1 MNIIIPMAGRGSRL
15 RPHTLLTPKPLLP
28 IAGKPI
34 VKRLVEDISQTVGA
48 ELNQIAFIVGDFGLE
63 VEEMLLGVAKEV
75 GAEGLILHQNEPLG
89 TAHAIYCAKEIL
101 KGPIVVAF
109 ADTLFRAKFELDLT
123 SDAVIWVSKIK
134 NPEAF
139 GVVRLDSQGAIEG
152 FVEKPKKFIS
162 DLAIIGIYYF
172 KEGRILKNELEY
184 ILENNIKKGGEYQIT
199 DALENMQNNGL
210 KLTSGKVDSWMDCGN
225 KEAMIMTNTNVLEF
239 EKDRVQ
245 HEPENLILQN
255 SEIIEPCFIA
265 SNVTIINSTVGPNV
279 SIYEDCKID
288 NCHIENSII
297 REKSTLKNL
306 NLDYSMIG
314 MNVTAD
320 SEYRSLDLGDF
331 SRLQG

>member
-1 MNIIIPMAGRGSRL
+1 MAGRGSRL

-34 VKRLVEDISQTVGA
+34 VKRLVEDISQTVGG
-48 ELNQIAFIVGDFGLE
+48 ELDQIAFIIGDFGLE
-63 VEEMLLGVAKEV
+63 VEEMLLSVAKEV

-139 GVVRLDSQGAIEG
+139 GVVKLDSQGAIEG
-152 FVEKPKKFIS
+152 FVEKPKKFVS

-210 KLTSGKVDSWMDCGN
+210 KLTTGKVDSWMDCGN

-239 EKDRVQ
+239 EKDRIQ
-245 HEPENLILQN
+245 QEPENLILQN

-314 MNVTAD
+314 MNVIAD